1 MFVFL
6 LKRKQK
12 LNTGK
17 SVRGGKKNSAT
28 LIVKIKN
35 ILKICFYL
43 FIHVF
48 FFIAGHQMYIFG

>member
-1 MFVFL
+1 M
-6 LKRKQK
+6 KRKQK